1 MGKLYQQSCWWTN
14 YNQLYQ
20 VDHLKSSISYQ
31 VDQPPMQI
39 KSDHSDD
46 DHVGIRNGSPESLK
60 GLILVMLM
68 LIMIIPSCRMITG
81 WTKKQSDVKTYSFS
95 LAGFTCESWH
105 T

>member
-1 MGKLYQQSCWWTN
+1 MEKLYHQS
-14 YNQLYQ
+14 
-20 VDHLKSSISYQ
+20 VDQSLSTIAYQ

-68 LIMIIPSCRMITG
+68 LIMIINCRMITG
-81 WTKKQSDVKTYSFS
+81 WTKKAVRCKNIFFKSDWFY
-95 LAGFTCESWH
+95 L
-105 T
+105 